1 MKRTLREPLVFG
13 FLLSASVALS
23 SCVSSGNKELET
35 ISYEQ
40 VQETLVKGQTTKSEV
55 IGRYGKPPI
64 SSSINGQDRWTYHR
78 SEINILTVNMKSF
91 ITLNIVF
98 EGDVVADFS
107 LNKSGNSL

>member
-40 VQETLVKGQTTKSEV
+40 VQQTLIKGQTTKSEV
-55 IGRYGKPPI
+55 ISRYGEP
-64 SSSINGQDRWTYHR
+64 STTTAINGEERWIYHH
-78 SEINILTVNMKSF
+78 SEINILTINMKSF